1 MAWGIR
7 KQPGLDVASRKV
19 LGWIEKTLWNL
30 RIVESQWPG
39 GLIAKT
45 SFEAGPLCVIP
56 SVPPNPSTTLGVE
69 QVLVSICCM
78 NKTFP

>member
-19 LGWIEKTLWNL
+19 LGWVEKSPWNW
-30 RIVESQWPG
+30 RIVESKWPG

-45 SFEAGPLCVIP
+45 SFEAGP
-56 SVPPNPSTTLGVE
+56 SVPPNPITTFGVE
-69 QVLVSICCM
+69 QVLISICCM
-78 NKTFP
+78 NK